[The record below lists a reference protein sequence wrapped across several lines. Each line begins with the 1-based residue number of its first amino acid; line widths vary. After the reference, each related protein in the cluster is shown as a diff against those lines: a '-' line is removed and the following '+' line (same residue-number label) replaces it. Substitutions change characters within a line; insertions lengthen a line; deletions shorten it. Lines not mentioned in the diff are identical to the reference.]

1 MAGLGRKIFNAGDIL
16 TAAQVQG
23 FLQDQTI
30 MVFSGTAARATAI
43 PSPTQG
49 MFSYLTADS
58 TLYTYDGVDWLPF
71 ESGGG
76 AGGGEF
82 SNFLLM
88 GA

>member
-1 MAGLGRKIFNAGDIL
+1 MAGLGRKVFVAGDVL

-30 MVFSGTAARATAI
+30 MVFANETARTTAI

-49 MFSYLTADS
+49 MFAYLTADS
-58 TLYTYDGVDWLPF
+58 TLYTYDGADWVAF
-71 ESGGG
+71 TSGGG
-76 AGGGEF
+76 GGDF
-82 SNFLLM
+82 TSFLLM

>member
-1 MAGLGRKIFNAGDIL
+1 VAGLGRRSFSAGDVL

-43 PSPTQG
+43 PSPSQG
-49 MFSYLTADS
+49 MFAYLTSDS
-58 TLYTYDGVDWLPF
+58 TLYTYSGADWVAF
-71 ESGGG
+71 TSGGG
-76 AGGGEF
+76 GDF
-82 SNFLLM
+82 SSFLLM

>member
-1 MAGLGRKIFNAGDIL
+1 MAGLGRKVFVAGDVL

-30 MVFSGTAARATAI
+30 MVFANETARTTAI

-49 MFSYLTADS
+49 MFAYLTTDS
-58 TLYTYDGVDWLPF
+58 TLYTYDGADWVAF
-71 ESGGG
+71 TSGGG
-76 AGGGEF
+76 GGDF
-82 SNFLLM
+82 TSFLLM

>member
-1 MAGLGRKIFNAGDIL
+1 MAGLGRKVFVAGDVL

-30 MVFSGTAARATAI
+30 MVFANATARTTAI

-49 MFSYLTADS
+49 MFAYLTTDS
-58 TLYTYDGVDWLPF
+58 TLYTYDGANWVAF
-71 ESGGG
+71 TSGGG
-76 AGGGEF
+76 GGDF
-82 SNFLLM
+82 TSFLLM

>member
-1 MAGLGRKIFNAGDIL
+1 MAGLGRKVFVAGDVL

-30 MVFSGTAARATAI
+30 MVFTNETARTTAI

-49 MFSYLTADS
+49 MFAYLTDDS
-58 TLYTYDGVDWLPF
+58 TLYTYDGADWVAF
-71 ESGGG
+71 TSGGG
-76 AGGGEF
+76 GGGDF
-82 SNFLLM
+82 TSFLLM

>member
-1 MAGLGRKIFNAGDIL
+1 VAGLGRKVFVAGDVL

-30 MVFSGTAARATAI
+30 MVFANETARTTAI

-49 MFSYLTADS
+49 MFAYLTADS
-58 TLYTYDGVDWLPF
+58 TLYTYDGADWVAF
-71 ESGGG
+71 TSGGG
-76 AGGGEF
+76 GGDF
-82 SNFLLM
+82 TSFLLM

>member
-1 MAGLGRKIFNAGDIL
+1 VAGLGRKVFVAGDVL

-30 MVFSGTAARATAI
+30 MVFANATARTTAI

-49 MFSYLTADS
+49 MFAYLTNDS
-58 TLYTYDGVDWLPF
+58 TLYTYDGANWVAF
-71 ESGGG
+71 TSGGG
-76 AGGGEF
+76 GGDF
-82 SNFLLM
+82 TSFLLM

>member
-30 MVFSGTAARATAI
+30 MVFANQAARDVAI
-43 PSPTQG
+43 PVPSEG
-49 MFSYLTADS
+49 MFAYLTDVD
-58 TLYTYDGVDWLPF
+58 TLFKYDGVDWTEF
-71 ESGGG
+71 TSGGG
-76 AGGGEF
+76 GGGDF
-82 SNFLLM
+82 TSFLLM

>member
-1 MAGLGRKIFNAGDIL
+1 VAGLGRKVFVAGDVL

-30 MVFSGTAARATAI
+30 MVFANETARTTAI

-49 MFSYLTADS
+49 MFAYLTTDS
-58 TLYTYDGVDWLPF
+58 TLYTYDGANWVAF
-71 ESGGG
+71 TSGGG
-76 AGGGEF
+76 GGDF
-82 SNFLLM
+82 TSFLLM